1 MLYTNK
7 KCNEPEESDN
17 SVFLLDELNIL
28 SDIHLYTNINQAIT
42 RKKYLTVSIC

>member
-17 SVFLLDELNIL
+17 SVFLLDELNIFY
-28 SDIHLYTNINQAIT
+28 DILLHTNININMLPKYFIT
-42 RKKYLTVSIC
+42 NPKL